1 MLAMFAELPG
11 PERRLVWAGVVAA
24 CLLLLIIVI
33 VVVCLRQK
41 KIYQVSSHVI
51 IGAQRH
57 QCMEGLEN

>member
-51 IGAQRH
+51 
-57 QCMEGLEN
+57 

>member
-41 KIYQVSSHVI
+41 KIYQVSETSMH
-51 IGAQRH
+51 GRFS
-57 QCMEGLEN
+57 LER